1 MNKYQT
7 QKLENYKEKEIMSIF
22 NAPIVVEVREFK
34 DKIEDANRRL
44 KDLEELMRD
53 LNNKLIL

>member
-1 MNKYQT
+1 
-7 QKLENYKEKEIMSIF
+7 MSIF